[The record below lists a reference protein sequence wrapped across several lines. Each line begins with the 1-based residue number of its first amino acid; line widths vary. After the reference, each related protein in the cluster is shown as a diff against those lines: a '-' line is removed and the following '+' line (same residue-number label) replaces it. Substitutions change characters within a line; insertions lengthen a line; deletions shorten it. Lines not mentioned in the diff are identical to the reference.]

1 MRLACIGPLWGQWLL
16 GHHHEEPPMALVQ
29 REPDDATCAA
39 AIVALGWL
47 PKCTSKLPFLKFIA
61 PLNSGMAENVV

>member
-1 MRLACIGPLWGQWLL
+1 
-16 GHHHEEPPMALVQ
+16 MADRDRIHLV
-29 REPDDATCAA
+29 REPDDATRAA

-47 PKCTSKLPFLKFIA
+47 PKCSGKLPLLGFIA